1 MTSIENRI
9 IDKINQEIG
18 SDINNLHKS
27 KSLAQQFQQDIL
39 AIESKVDKIKY

>member
-1 MTSIENRI
+1 MTTIEARI

-18 SDINNLHKS
+18 SDIQKLHKS

-39 AIESKVDKIKY
+39 TIESKVDKLKN